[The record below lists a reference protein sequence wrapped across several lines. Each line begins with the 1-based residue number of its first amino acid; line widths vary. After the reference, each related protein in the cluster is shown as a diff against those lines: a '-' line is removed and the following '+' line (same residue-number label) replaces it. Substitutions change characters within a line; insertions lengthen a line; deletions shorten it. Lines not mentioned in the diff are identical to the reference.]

1 MIYLSIFYQLHLWL
15 RIFHNMSVQFHPQP
29 PIQKHACK
37 LQTSVYTL
45 IFSLFQNTHHWI
57 SWSSRVI
64 KNLGLADW
72 FQSICIQLNKSP
84 TLPWLALTNHKQL
97 FLSTVTLTHVG
108 LDIYIK
114 QDIVHIILF
123 NNILIQQF
131 FTWNS
136 VIPAIDTIKNS

>member
-1 MIYLSIFYQLHLWL
+1 MIYPSIFYQLHLWL
-15 RIFHNMSVQFHPQP
+15 RIFHNISVQFHPQP
-29 PIQKHACK
+29 TIQKHACK

-57 SWSSRVI
+57 SWSSREFGFGWLVSI
-64 KNLGLADW
+64 NLHIIEQEPNITMACTD
-72 FQSICIQLNKSP
+72 QSQTIVFKYSNINTCWVRHI
-84 TLPWLALTNHKQL
+84 
-97 FLSTVTLTHVG
+97 V
-108 LDIYIK
+108 IK